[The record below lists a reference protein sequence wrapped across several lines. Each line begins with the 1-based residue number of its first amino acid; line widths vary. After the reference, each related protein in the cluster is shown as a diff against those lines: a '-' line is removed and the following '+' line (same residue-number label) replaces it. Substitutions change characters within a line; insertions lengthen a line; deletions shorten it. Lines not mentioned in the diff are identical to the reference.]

1 MISLLDGGESNPSSV
16 VHYSI
21 AVFRILQKYC
31 VDILNIIGDSQ
42 KHAIPFIKTS
52 QDLRFAGYTY
62 LL

>member
-21 AVFRILQKYC
+21 AVFRVLQKYC
-31 VDILNIIGDSQ
+31 ADILDIIGDLQ

-52 QDLRFAGYTY
+52 QDPRL
-62 LL
+62 